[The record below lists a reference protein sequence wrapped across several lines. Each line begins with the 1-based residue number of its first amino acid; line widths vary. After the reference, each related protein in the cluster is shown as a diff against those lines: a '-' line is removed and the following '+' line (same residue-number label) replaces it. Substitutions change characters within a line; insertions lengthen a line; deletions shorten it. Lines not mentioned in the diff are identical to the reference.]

1 MDVTIWTKSGKKLV
15 TYDSEVEG
23 PKAAVMLMSR
33 VARHREEWVR
43 IGAVVIWSGNIDA
56 IHFAELDEDDADD

>member
-1 MDVTIWTKSGKKLV
+1 MEITIWTKAGKKLS
-15 TYDSEVEG
+15 TYDSEVET
-23 PKAAVMLMSR
+23 PKSAVLLLTR

-56 IHFAELDEDDADD
+56 IHFADLDTEE